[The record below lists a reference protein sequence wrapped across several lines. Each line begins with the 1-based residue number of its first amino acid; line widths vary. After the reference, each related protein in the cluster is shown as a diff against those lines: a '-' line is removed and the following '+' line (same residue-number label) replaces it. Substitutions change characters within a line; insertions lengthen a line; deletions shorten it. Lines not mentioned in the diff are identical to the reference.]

1 MLKIAVCAKQ
11 VPDTDI
17 PPSQFKVDETGLRVI
32 PPAGIPP
39 IVNGFDM
46 NAVEAALKLRD
57 TGTDCEIVVF
67 SVGTSFVL
75 DVMKKPLAIGADRL
89 VLVDD
94 EASESLDA
102 LGTAKVLVAA
112 IERDGGADLLLAG
125 RQASDWDQAHVPI
138 MMSEL
143 MGAPL
148 VTLVRHVAM
157 NISGNSFEVERVTE
171 GGFQRIECPIPAVM
185 TVTNELG
192 EARYANLRG
201 IMAASRKQPETLTLA
216 DLGLRDL
223 GNERMLKM
231 TRLFVPLAESHV
243 EIMEGED
250 EADSGRLLAIR
261 LREAKLI

>member
-17 PPSQFKVDETGLRVI
+17 PPSQFKVDEAGLRVI
-32 PPAGIPP
+32 PPAGVPP

-46 NAVEAALKLRD
+46 NAVEAALRLRD
-57 TGTDCEIVVF
+57 AGVDVEIVIF
-67 SVGTSFVL
+67 SVGTGFAL

-102 LGTAKVLVAA
+102 LGTARVLAAA
-112 IERDGGADLLLAG
+112 IDRDGGADLVLAG

-138 MMSEL
+138 MLSEL
-143 MGAPL
+143 MSAPL
-148 VTLVRHVAM
+148 VTLVRTLGVGGDG
-157 NISGNSFEVERVTE
+157 SGFEVERVAE
-171 GGFQRIECPIPAVM
+171 GGFQRIECPMPAVM

-201 IMAASRKQPETLTLA
+201 IMAATRKRPEVFTLA
-216 DLGLRDL
+216 DLGLSDL
-223 GNERMLKM
+223 VEEDKLAM
-231 TRLFVPLAESHV
+231 TRLFVPASESNV
-243 EIMEGED
+243 EFIEGED
-250 EADSGRLLAIR
+250 EADSGRLLALR